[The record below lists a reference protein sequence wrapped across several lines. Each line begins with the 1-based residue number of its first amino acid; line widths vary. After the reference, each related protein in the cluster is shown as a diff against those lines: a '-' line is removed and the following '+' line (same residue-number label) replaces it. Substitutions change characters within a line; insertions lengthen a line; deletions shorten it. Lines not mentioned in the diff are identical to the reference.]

1 MWTRVIKNHN
11 KTELAAYK
19 YNNDNTRTNK
29 NNAGLFVNVTAV
41 INKPLWLSIINN
53 VFKKLAN

>member
-19 YNNDNTRTNK
+19 YNNNNTRTNK

-41 INKPLWLSIINN
+41 IN
-53 VFKKLAN
+53 